1 MKKGNIIL
9 IEGTDKSGKETQTTK
24 LVNRLRRNG
33 HGCERMGFPRYDTPT
48 GRIIG
53 QCYLGK
59 EDLGEGDVAWF
70 GDADSV
76 NPKIACGYYALDR
89 LAAVPDM
96 MSVINAGRHLIL
108 DRYVESNMAH
118 QGGKAKK
125 TGYRKKIINDIAEL
139 EYKHYGLPMP
149 DEVVFLYM
157 PWEVGRELGKNSG
170 EKPDGHESNI
180 EHLKRAEETYLW
192 LAKRRSW
199 KKIDC
204 APDRTLDSLRD
215 PDDIHEEL
223 YDFVFEKINK

>member
-1 MKKGNIIL
+1 MKKGKIIL

-59 EDLGEGDVAWF
+59 EGLGKGDVAWF

-76 NPKIACGYYALDR
+76 DPRIACGYYALDR

-96 MSVINAGRHLIL
+96 KAIINDGRHLIL
-108 DRYVESNMAH
+108 DRYVESNMGH
-118 QGGKAKK
+118 QGGKAK
-125 TGYRKKIINDIAEL
+125 TLAHRKRIIDNIAEL

-149 DEVVFLYM
+149 DETIFLYM
-157 PWEVGRELGKNSG
+157 PWEVGVELGKNSN
-170 EKPDGHESNI
+170 EIPDGHERNI

-192 LAKRRSW
+192 MAKKRLW
-199 KKIDC
+199 KKVDC
-204 APDRTLDSLRD
+204 APDRTLDSLRS
-215 PDDIHEEL
+215 PEDIHEEV
-223 YDFVFEKINK
+223 YDYLIRKL